1 MNIKSV
7 RELSML
13 WSLFEAR
20 ILNNSGNANRI
31 CATVASW
38 REPARSASALRKC
51 VVCSA
56 SVPIGRYGTCVYVGT
71 RCREPSKSIGWW
83 GTTIAE
89 SAHEDPNFDISVP
102 SPRVRAIVLDLLTVA
117 LGTQS
122 ASARVWRATSPPSAS
137 FVHAPLQRRTHASVS
152 EQRCANP
159 TSRSGRRTHSADTNS
174 WRIAPSICWDLI
186 SDRNRGR
193 PEVLDHR

>member
-1 MNIKSV
+1 
-7 RELSML
+7 ML

-38 REPARSASALRKC
+38 REPASSASALRKC

-102 SPRVRAIVLDLLTVA
+102 SPRVRAIVLENI
-117 LGTQS
+117 
-122 ASARVWRATSPPSAS
+122 P
-137 FVHAPLQRRTHASVS
+137 
-152 EQRCANP
+152 NP
-159 TSRSGRRTHSADTNS
+159 
-174 WRIAPSICWDLI
+174 RIAARIIQIAVRAFGGSNKAA
-186 SDRNRGR
+186 RMA
-193 PEVLDHR
+193 H